1 MHVPRGLIGVFLL
14 AVAGSVF
21 AADQCPLLRAGQSD
35 QMVSTRIAA
44 AACDQHVR
52 WRRPFI
58 SNDGHLASSLVA
70 EGESGGLEGGGAP
83 WRQVAM
89 YWRDA
94 GLLER
99 TSAAGASDCL
109 YAGSNAVYPGLGCRG
124 FVIDK
129 PWSAAFVSWV
139 MRRAGVP
146 GFRHSSAHYSFVRAA
161 RMDPA
166 GSPYLFLEPAAVPLA
181 TGDML
186 CYVRSSRVYGHR
198 GLAAAIDGGAEGL
211 GMHCDIVV
219 AATGGAN
226 AKVYLVGGNVQ
237 QAVTMRVLDLN
248 SSGRIWGLPM
258 RTDGDVECSP
268 DTPVACNFN
277 RQDWAVLLKLKPQAE
292 LAKLGPV
299 QPPSFLPSADGTPG
313 QACCVN
319 CVVGSGIPRCPAQG
333 TPQRPAWGLPQ
344 DDE

>member
-1 MHVPRGLIGVFLL
+1 MHVLRGLIGWCLL
-14 AVAGSVF
+14 AFAGSVF
-21 AADQCPLLRAGQSD
+21 AADQCPLLRASQSD
-35 QMVSTRIAA
+35 PQVATRIAA
-44 AACDQHVR
+44 AACDQHQR

-58 SNDGHLASSLVA
+58 ASDGRLASSLVA
-70 EGESGGLEGGGAP
+70 EGESLGLEGGGVP

-99 TSAAGASDCL
+99 TSAAGASDCV
-109 YAGSNAVYPGLGCRG
+109 YASTNAAYPGLGCRG

-146 GFRHSSAHYSFVRAA
+146 GFRYSSAHYDYVRAA
-161 RMDPA
+161 RTDPV
-166 GSPYLFLEPAAVPLA
+166 GSPYVFLDPASAALA

-186 CYVRSSRVYGHR
+186 CYVRTNRVYGHQ

-211 GMHCDIVV
+211 NMHCDIVV
-219 AATGGAN
+219 AANPAAD

-237 QAVTMRVLDLN
+237 QAVTMRVLDRN
-248 SSGRIWGLPM
+248 SSGRLWGLPQ
-258 RTDGDVECSP
+258 RSDGDVECSP
-268 DTPVACNFN
+268 DTPGACNFN
-277 RQDWAVLLKLKPQAE
+277 RQDWAVLLKLKPQSE
-292 LAKLGPV
+292 LAKLGSV
-299 QPPSFLPSADGTPG
+299 LPPILPAADGMQQ

-319 CVVGSGIPRCPAQG
+319 CVVGSGIPRCQVPGAANRQ
-333 TPQRPAWGLPQ
+333 PWGLPP
-344 DDE
+344 DED